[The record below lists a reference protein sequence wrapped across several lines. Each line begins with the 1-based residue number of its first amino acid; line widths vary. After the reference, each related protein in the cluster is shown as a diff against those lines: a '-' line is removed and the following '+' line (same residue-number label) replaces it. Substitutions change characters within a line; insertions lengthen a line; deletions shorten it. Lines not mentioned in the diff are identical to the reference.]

1 MSYRIPEELA
11 RKEGKSYFPYE
22 RFELVERLG
31 QCNLPPQR
39 EFQLHVASEAAGHDG
54 DEPSLTVEDL
64 DVAGHMAR
72 QLLRNY
78 AVLD

>member
-1 MSYRIPEELA
+1 MSYPIPEEMG
-11 RKEGKSYFPYE
+11 RKGGKSYFPYE
-22 RFELVERLG
+22 QFEFVERL
-31 QCNLPPQR
+31 
-39 EFQLHVASEAAGHDG
+39 SEAAGHDA